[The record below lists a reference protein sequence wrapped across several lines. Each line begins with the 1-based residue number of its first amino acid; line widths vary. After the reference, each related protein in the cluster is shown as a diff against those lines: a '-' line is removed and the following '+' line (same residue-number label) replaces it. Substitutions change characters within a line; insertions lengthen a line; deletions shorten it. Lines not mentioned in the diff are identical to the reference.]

1 MLLNLWC
8 PMTSKWGMTQL
19 PPFILFLFCFPSDPS
34 FLLLLPLPSGVRCP
48 SWIKARFGLK
58 SLRNIG
64 IVMGEKEANFTVRMV
79 NGFCKLRNA
88 LSASKVRDFKRL
100 PLSQLFLHNLTS
112 ERKVLQSLSVTVGRC
127 YWWFFLFLFFLRF
140 PEKLTV
146 SLWLSFILQMMK
158 CVATRLD
165 DHLKTDISYNLFQTE
180 VLHHIYN
187 AKLEGFMEGR
197 NTY

>member
-34 FLLLLPLPSGVRCP
+34 FLLLLPLPSGERCP

-64 IVMGEKEANFTVRMV
+64 IVMGEKEAHFTLRMV

-127 YWWFFLFLFFLRF
+127 YWWFFSFLFF
-140 PEKLTV
+140 KI
-146 SLWLSFILQMMK
+146 SW
-158 CVATRLD
+158 
-165 DHLKTDISYNLFQTE
+165 KTDCLSVAFLYFADDEMCCNKTWRSFKNWHFLQFIANRSVTSYLQC
-180 VLHHIYN
+180 
-187 AKLEGFMEGR
+187 
-197 NTY
+197 